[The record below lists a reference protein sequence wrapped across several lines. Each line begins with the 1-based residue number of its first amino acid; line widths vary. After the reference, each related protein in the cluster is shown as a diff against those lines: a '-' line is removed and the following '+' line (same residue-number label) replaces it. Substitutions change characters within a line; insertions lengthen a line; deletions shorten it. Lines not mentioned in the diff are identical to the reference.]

1 MMKTI
6 LLFLLNFLF
15 CISCYA
21 APLIPGGVITSPF
34 GEANHFG
41 HTHAGI
47 DIGLGSGTPILA
59 PAAGQVTHGAGGG
72 FIYWTQIDCE
82 DGLTYFVGDCRADTL
97 DCPTGYVTAGTVIG
111 ITGGDPYEGPLGI
124 STGPHA
130 HIEVFNGT
138 GYALGMQVDPYPYLK
153 MIGVDLS
160 GEYIP
165 SGDGQGSGPIGGI
178 YGSDD
183 VELPWGVETMH
194 EFGDNLNSDMEKYS
208 KAAIDAFGNLSAYA
222 ISILA
227 ALAII
232 DLTLPMLLSG
242 MAFSW
247 ITLLTKILKYG
258 FFCFLVYNWDVL
270 INDFFLSIVSSV
282 SGTFINDPSIIT
294 KNLTQPQLIIQ
305 KVVYL
310 MTPALA
316 KIASYKS
323 IAFMLNLAFIVP
335 IFLTTWITIILY
347 FILAVKVAIT
357 YIEFYCSAV
366 FNIITIPFAN
376 WKFTKFI
383 PEGTLGHLFTITIE
397 LLVTAIMICFM
408 VMFIQD
414 ADPADL
420 YSIVDNNGHLA
431 YLDSVTVIKH
441 CKICCGLWALA
452 FLTGFIPAKIAK
464 LVGGHFELR

>member
-1 MMKTI
+1 MKIFLI
-6 LLFLLNFLF
+6 LLMNLIF
-15 CISCYA
+15 CLSCFA

-59 PAAGQVTHGAGGG
+59 PAAGQVTHGSGGG

-97 DCPTGYVTAGTVIG
+97 DCQTGYVTAGTVIG
-111 ITGGDPYEGPLGI
+111 ITGGDPYEGPLGF

-138 GYALGMQVDPYPYLK
+138 GYAIGMQVDPYPYLM

-160 GEYIP
+160 GDYIP
-165 SGDGQGSGPIGGI
+165 AGDGQGSGPIGGV

-183 VELPWGVETMH
+183 VELPWGVETMC
-194 EFGDNLNSDMEKYS
+194 EFGDNLNSDMERYS
-208 KAAIDAFGNLSAYA
+208 QAAIDAFGNLSTYA
-222 ISILA
+222 VSFLA

-232 DLTLPMLLSG
+232 DLTLPIILSG

-258 FFCFLVYNWDVL
+258 FFFFLVYNWDVM
-270 INDFFLSIVSSV
+270 INDFFLSFVSSI
-282 SGTFINDPSIIT
+282 SGTFINDPSSIT
-294 KNLTQPQLIIQ
+294 ENLTQPQLIVQ

-323 IAFMLNLAFIVP
+323 MAFLLNLAFILP
-335 IFLTTWITIILY
+335 IFITTWLTIILY
-347 FILAVKVAIT
+347 FILAVKVVIT

-376 WKFTKFI
+376 WKFIKFV
-383 PEGTLGHLFTITIE
+383 PEGTLGHLLTITME
-397 LLVTAIMICFM
+397 LMVTAIMICFM

-414 ADPADL
+414 ADTASL
-420 YSIVDNNGHLA
+420 YSIVDENGHLA
-431 YLDSVTVIKH
+431 YLDSVSVIKH
-441 CKICCGLWALA
+441 FKICAGLWALA
-452 FLTGFIPAKIAK
+452 FLTGIIPSKIAK

>member
-1 MMKTI
+1 MKII
-6 LLFLLNFLF
+6 LTVLLNLIL
-15 CISCYA
+15 CLSCCA

-59 PAAGQVTHGAGGG
+59 PADGEVSHGAGGG

-111 ITGGDPYEGPLGI
+111 ITGGDPYEGPLGF

-165 SGDGQGSGPIGGI
+165 AGDGQGSGPIGGV

-183 VELPWGVETMH
+183 VELPWGVEAMH

-208 KAAIDAFGNLSAYA
+208 KAAIDAFGHLSDYA
-222 ISILA
+222 VSILA

-232 DLTLPMLLSG
+232 DLTLPMILSC
-242 MAFSW
+242 MAFNW
-247 ITLLTKILKYG
+247 ITLMNKVLKYG
-258 FFCFLVYNWDVL
+258 FFFFVVYNWNIL

-294 KNLTQPQLIIQ
+294 QNLTQPQLIIQ

-323 IAFMLNLAFIVP
+323 LAFLLNLPFILP
-335 IFLTTWITIILY
+335 IFITTWLTIILY
-347 FILAVKVAIT
+347 FILAVKVVIT

-376 WKFTKFI
+376 WRFSKFL
-383 PEGTLGHLFTITIE
+383 PEGTLGHLFTITMEIM
-397 LLVTAIMICFM
+397 VTAIMICFM

-414 ADPADL
+414 ADAASL
-420 YSIVDNNGHLA
+420 YSIVDENGHLA
-431 YLDSVTVIKH
+431 YLDSVSVIKH
-441 CKICCGLWALA
+441 CKICAGLWALA
-452 FLTGFIPAKIAK
+452 FLTGVIPPKLAK
-464 LVGGHFELR
+464 LVGGHFELH

>member
-1 MMKTI
+1 MKTI
-6 LLFLLNFLF
+6 LLLLLNLIF
-15 CISCYA
+15 CVSCYA

-59 PAAGQVTHGAGGG
+59 PAAGQVTHGSGGG

-82 DGLTYFVGDCRADTL
+82 DGLTYFVGDCREDTL
-97 DCPTGYVTAGTVIG
+97 NCPTGYVAAGTIIG
-111 ITGGDPYEGPLGI
+111 ITGGDAYNGPLGI

-160 GEYIP
+160 GENIP

-183 VELPWGVETMH
+183 VELPWGVESMH
-194 EFGDNLNSDMEKYS
+194 EFGDNLNSDMERYS
-208 KAAIDAFGNLSAYA
+208 QAAIDAFGNITAYA
-222 ISILA
+222 VSILA
-227 ALAII
+227 AIAII

-247 ITLLTKILKYG
+247 ITLITKILKYG
-258 FFCFLVYNWDVL
+258 FFCFLIYNWNVL
-270 INDFFLSIVSSV
+270 INDFFLSIVSSI
-282 SGTFINDPSIIT
+282 SGSFINDPSIIT
-294 KNLTQPQLIIQ
+294 QNLTQPQMIIQ

-347 FILAVKVAIT
+347 FFLALKVTIT

-366 FNIITIPFAN
+366 FNVITIPFAN
-376 WKFTKFI
+376 WRFTKFI

-397 LLVTAIMICFM
+397 LMVTAIMICLM
-408 VMFIQD
+408 VMLIQD
-414 ADPADL
+414 ANPADL
-420 YSIVDNNGHLA
+420 YSIVDDNGHLA
-431 YLDSVTVIKH
+431 YLDSITVIKH

>member
-1 MMKTI
+1 MKFI
-6 LLFLLNFLF
+6 LLLLINLIF
-15 CISCYA
+15 CLSGYA

-59 PAAGQVTHGAGGG
+59 PAAGQVIHGAGGG
-72 FIYWTQIDCE
+72 YIYWTQIDCE
-82 DGLTYFVGDCRADTL
+82 DGMTYFVGDCRADTL
-97 DCPTGYVTAGTVIG
+97 ECPTGYVAEGTVIG
-111 ITGGDPYEGPLGI
+111 ITGGDSYEGPLGI

-138 GYALGMQVDPYPYLK
+138 GYAIGMQVDPYPYLK
-153 MIGVDLS
+153 TIGVDLS

-194 EFGDNLNSDMEKYS
+194 EFGENLNSDMERYS

-222 ISILA
+222 VSILA
-227 ALAII
+227 AIAII
-232 DLTLPMLLSG
+232 DLTLPLILSG

-247 ITLLTKILKYG
+247 ITIMTKILKYS
-258 FFCFLVYNWDVL
+258 FFFFVVYNWDVL

-323 IAFMLNLAFIVP
+323 IAFLLNLAFILP
-335 IFLTTWITIILY
+335 IFITTWLTIILY

-376 WKFTKFI
+376 WRFTKFI

-397 LLVTAIMICFM
+397 LMVTAIMICFM

-414 ADPADL
+414 ADTASL

-431 YLDSVTVIKH
+431 YLDSVSVVKH
-441 CKICCGLWALA
+441 CKICCALWALA
-452 FLTGFIPAKIAK
+452 FLTGIIPSKIAK

>member
-1 MMKTI
+1 MKT
-6 LLFLLNFLF
+6 LFLLLVNLIF
-15 CISCYA
+15 CVSCFA

-72 FIYWTQIDCE
+72 YIYWTQIDCE

-97 DCPTGYVTAGTVIG
+97 DCPTGYVAAGTVIG

-138 GYALGMQVDPYPYLK
+138 GYAIGMQVDPYPYLK

-183 VELPWGVETMH
+183 VELPWGVEAMH

-208 KAAIDAFGNLSAYA
+208 KASIDAFGNLSAYA
-222 ISILA
+222 VTILA

-232 DLTLPMLLSG
+232 DLTLPMILSG

-258 FFCFLVYNWDVL
+258 FFFFVVYSWDVL

-282 SGTFINDPSIIT
+282 SGTFINDPSSIT
-294 KNLTQPQLIIQ
+294 KNLTQPQLILQ
-305 KVVYL
+305 KVIYL

-323 IAFMLNLAFIVP
+323 IAFMLNLAFILP
-335 IFLTTWITIILY
+335 IFITTWLTIILY
-347 FILAVKVAIT
+347 FILAVKVVIT

-376 WKFTKFI
+376 WRFTKFI
-383 PEGTLGHLFTITIE
+383 PEGTLGQLFTVTIE
-397 LLVTAIMICFM
+397 LMVTAIMICFM
-408 VMFIQD
+408 VTFIQD
-414 ADPADL
+414 VDTASL
-420 YSIVDNNGHLA
+420 YSIVDENGHLA
-431 YLDSVTVIKH
+431 YLDSVTVVKH
-441 CKICCGLWALA
+441 CRICCGLWGLA
-452 FLTGFIPAKIAK
+452 FLTGIVPAKIAK
-464 LVGGHFELR
+464 LVGGNFELR